1 MSKLKPLHWGL
12 LLLVAGAGLYA
23 LFGHPAESTRAA
35 LLAAVYGVAACA
47 YALMV
52 WQKQENRGINALC
65 GAVFLL
71 LALEQLN
78 GAWGG

>member
-1 MSKLKPLHWGL
+1 
-12 LLLVAGAGLYA
+12 
-23 LFGHPAESTRAA
+23 
-35 LLAAVYGVAACA
+35 
-47 YALMV
+47 MV